1 MRNTHSDAHGHGDSH
16 TYPDCNSDSDTHT
29 NTDGNGHSYC
39 HCYSYS
45 HGNLDAYAC
54 RGQTYADAQAAA
66 DASSAGAALMGAL
79 KRRELARKI
88 SRVLRL
94 RDFTDP
100 AGTPVRVAQ
109 DNAAKVLDCADM
121 STL

>member
-1 MRNTHSDAHGHGDSH
+1 MRNTFAYADSYSYGNGHVHTNSYSHGNGHVYTDSH
-16 TYPDCNSDSDTHT
+16 
-29 NTDGNGHSYC
+29 GNGHSYC

-66 DASSAGAALMGAL
+66 DASSAGAALIGTL

-94 RDFTDP
+94 RDFTHTT
-100 AGTPVRVAQ
+100 GTPVPASCRIMR
-109 DNAAKVLDCADM
+109 LRF
-121 STL
+121 